1 MAEES
6 NNVFPLGKQ
15 NYILIAAGFGLVL
28 IGFLLMAGGKAPDP
42 TTFNYDEIFS
52 FRRITVAPVT
62 ILLGLGVVM
71 YGIIK
76 KPKDD

>member
-1 MAEES
+1 MAEEN

-15 NYILIAAGFGLVL
+15 NYQLIAAGFGLVI
-28 IGFLLMAGGKAPDP
+28 IGFFLMAGGKAPDP

-62 ILLGLGVVM
+62 ILLGLGVVR
-71 YGIIK
+71 YGIIR